1 MFEDKTP
8 KERYMIVND
17 FLHNHETAVI
27 TFTKKD
33 GTIRELFGTTNSH
46 FLPERAL
53 DEHHRT
59 KLVDWETFTIWD
71 LEADGWR
78 AFKTANL
85 IKIEG
90 VEDDSV

>member
-1 MFEDKTP
+1 MFDNKTSQ
-8 KERYMIVND
+8 ERYTAVND
-17 FLHNHETAVI
+17 FLRKNKTAVV

-33 GTIRELFGTTNSH
+33 GTVRELFGTLDNA
-46 FLPERAL
+46 FLPEKAL
-53 DEHHRT
+53 VEHHKT

-85 IKIEG
+85 IKIEA
-90 VEDDSV
+90 VA

>member
-17 FLHNHETAVI
+17 FLRNHETAVI

-53 DEHHRT
+53 DEHHKT

-90 VEDDSV
+90 IEDDSV

>member
-1 MFEDKTP
+1 MFDNKTP
-8 KERYMIVND
+8 QERYKVVNE
-17 FLHNHETAVI
+17 FLRNHSTAVI

-33 GTIRELFGTTNSH
+33 GTVRELFGTLDNAY
-46 FLPERAL
+46 LPERAL
-53 DEHHRT
+53 DEHHKT

-90 VEDDSV
+90 VEGDSV